1 VNLNEVGFYTLPT
14 IVDEEHHKLIIS
26 CPQKPEF
33 VIIEEST
40 FTFMPNDVG

>member
-1 VNLNEVGFYTLPT
+1 VNLNEVGFYRLPT
-14 IVDEEHHKLIIS
+14 IVDEEDHIVIVS

>member
-14 IVDEEHHKLIIS
+14 IVDEEDHKVIIS
-26 CPQKPEF
+26 CAQKPEF